1 MNKTKERDS
10 SFELLRIISIAMI
23 ILCHYTL
30 YNGLI
35 HNPNVPAIVKP
46 FSMCAFSFGKLGVNI
61 FILITGYFM
70 ISKKIKFSKILQLW
84 LEILIYYV
92 GIYIITIVIGKN
104 KFDIKELIHGLMPIS
119 FNRYWFMTVYF
130 LLYLLIPNINKYIEN
145 LSKEEYKKLLIKF
158 GIILVIPYT
167 IIYKSTAYS
176 IIETYPLSQLP
187 IFTLMYLIGGYIKIY
202 GISKLEDIKKYKLII
217 FNILGY
223 SAFIL
228 LLTVIQEL
236 EFKYNNS
243 VRIENV
249 LTQQPSIL
257 IVFFSITIFYSFKK
271 MKFNSKLINIISSTT
286 LGIYLMQ
293 LHGLINIRLYTSL
306 LQPYHYYK
314 TPLIIVHAILSVI
327 GIVIVGCIIDLLRQ
341 YIIEKPI
348 FKLMNL
354 DEKTKKIDN
363 FIN

>member
-1 MNKTKERDS
+1 
-10 SFELLRIISIAMI
+10 
-23 ILCHYTL
+23 
-30 YNGLI
+30 
-35 HNPNVPAIVKP
+35 
-46 FSMCAFSFGKLGVNI
+46 
-61 FILITGYFM
+61 
-70 ISKKIKFSKILQLW
+70 
-84 LEILIYYV
+84 
-92 GIYIITIVIGKN
+92 
-104 KFDIKELIHGLMPIS
+104 
-119 FNRYWFMTVYF
+119 
-130 LLYLLIPNINKYIEN
+130 
-145 LSKEEYKKLLIKF
+145 
-158 GIILVIPYT
+158 
-167 IIYKSTAYS
+167 
-176 IIETYPLSQLP
+176 
-187 IFTLMYLIGGYIKIY
+187 MYLIGGYIKIY

-293 LHGLINIRLYTSL
+293 SHGLINIRLYTSL

>member
-1 MNKTKERDS
+1 
-10 SFELLRIISIAMI
+10 
-23 ILCHYTL
+23 
-30 YNGLI
+30 
-35 HNPNVPAIVKP
+35 
-46 FSMCAFSFGKLGVNI
+46 
-61 FILITGYFM
+61 
-70 ISKKIKFSKILQLW
+70 
-84 LEILIYYV
+84 
-92 GIYIITIVIGKN
+92 
-104 KFDIKELIHGLMPIS
+104 
-119 FNRYWFMTVYF
+119 MTVYF

-187 IFTLMYLIGGYIKIY
+187 IFTLIYLIGGYIKIY

-228 LLTVIQEL
+228 LLTGIQEL

-293 LHGLINIRLYTSL
+293 SHGLINIRLYTSL

-354 DEKTKKIDN
+354 DKKTKKIDN
-363 FIN
+363 FLN